1 MHAAGLDLAPFR
13 ALRYAPERVA
23 SLAAVT
29 SPPYDVVV
37 RPDGQDA
44 LETADP
50 FNIVRL
56 ILPRAADQGAAH
68 RGAAETLRRWR
79 ADGVL
84 TEEPRPALYVYEQR
98 TGATLQRGVIGALRL
113 TGPEEGVVLPHED
126 VLPEVVAERA
136 DLMRATA
143 ANLEPLLL
151 SYRGGPS
158 GATASLAER
167 AAARPPLLATTTAD
181 GVRHRVW
188 SLTEPAEIAA
198 IRADLAGHRAL
209 IADGHH
215 RWATCL
221 RLAAEHGGRPPWD
234 RGLVLLVDTDRH
246 PLRVG
251 AIHRVLPGL
260 APATALAALGAV
272 SRVTPLPGA
281 LPQALAALDRA
292 EGNAFLL
299 AGEGAFHL
307 VDRPDP
313 ALLTRAVRGDRPA
326 AWRSLDATVLH
337 EALLPALGEN
347 APPPS
352 AIRHLHDAATAVS
365 QAGRG
370 GGTAILLRAVS
381 EATVRALA
389 EQGVTM
395 PQKSTSFGPK
405 PATGLLLRDLTPGD
419 RI

>member
-13 ALRYAPERVA
+13 ALRYAPERVG

-37 RPDGQDA
+37 RPDGQHA

-56 ILPRAADQGAAH
+56 ILPRATDQGTAH

-98 TGATLQRGVIGALRL
+98 AGATLQRGVLGALRL
-113 TGPEEGVVLPHED
+113 TRPGEGVVLPHED

-158 GATASLAER
+158 GLTASLTER

-181 GVRHRVW
+181 GVHHRVW
-188 SLTEPAEIAA
+188 SLTDPAELAA
-198 IRADLAGHRAL
+198 VRDDLAGHRAL

-251 AIHRVLPGL
+251 AIHRVLPGV
-260 APATALAALGAV
+260 APATALAALGAIC
-272 SRVTPLPGA
+272 RVTPLPGA
-281 LPQALAALDRA
+281 LPDALAALERA

-299 AGEGAFHL
+299 AGADAFHL
-307 VDRPDP
+307 LDRPDP

-326 AWRSLDATVLH
+326 AWRALDATVLH
-337 EALLPALGEN
+337 EALLPALGPN
-347 APPPS
+347 APAP
-352 AIRHLHDAATAVS
+352 AAVRHLHDAATAV
-365 QAGRG
+365 ALAERG
-370 GGTAILLRAVS
+370 GGTAILLRAVP

-405 PATGLLLRDLTPGD
+405 PATGLLLRDLTLGD